1 MYARMLGVCAL
12 VLILIPAAQAQSS
25 KPLAIINGT
34 TLTEA
39 DVQEAAASELEA
51 LQTQRLQAEANSR
64 KEEQGI
70 IENALNEMITDRLL
84 EAEIEKRG
92 ISMDEILASEVTAK
106 KVAPTEA
113 EVQNLYNA
121 NRSRLGNASLEDGM
135 QQVRNFLDERSYQTA
150 LGEFVERLKESYGVE
165 LLLEPYRVELE
176 MADHPALGLGEAP
189 VKIVEFSDFECPFCR
204 RALPALEQIKEHYG
218 DQIQI
223 VFRQFPLNNIH
234 PRAQK
239 AAEASLCAHE
249 QGQFWTLHDL
259 LFQEPVELE
268 VASLK
273 AKADS
278 LGLNTE
284 AFNACLDSGKNADR
298 VRSDI
303 RDGVIAGVTGTPAV
317 FINGRMVSGAQPF
330 ETYATIIDD
339 ELERSARNQ

>member
-1 MYARMLGVCAL
+1 MCTRIVGVCAL
-12 VLILIPAAQAQSS
+12 ALILIPAARAQSS
-25 KPLAIINGT
+25 RPLAIVNGE

-39 DVQEAAASELEA
+39 DMRAVAAAELGA
-51 LQTQRLQAEANSR
+51 LETQRLQAAANTR
-64 KEEQGI
+64 REEHGI
-70 IENALNEMITDRLL
+70 IENALNEAIADRLL
-84 EAEIEKRG
+84 KAETAERG
-92 ISMDEILASEVTAK
+92 ISMDEMLATEVTANK
-106 KVAPTEA
+106 EAPTEA
-113 EVQNLYNA
+113 EVQNVYNA
-121 NRSRLGNASLEDGM
+121 NRSRLANLSQEDGL
-135 QQVRNFLDERSYQTA
+135 QQVRNFLNEQSYQTA

-165 LLLEPYRVELE
+165 SLLEPYRVELE
-176 MADHPALGLGEAP
+176 VADHPALGLGDAP

-234 PRAQK
+234 SRAQK

-273 AKADS
+273 AKAEG

-317 FINGRMVSGAQPF
+317 FINGRIVSGAQPF

-339 ELERSARNQ
+339 ELERSSRNH